1 MEKIYLKITL
11 KWKKKDKKKGH
22 QIQDIYIYIYM
33 QIRKLEFAIGILVLV
48 VGGCFFSVIVHAKP
62 DPKEVFMGMFIP
74 QLKSGS
80 STRDA
85 VALLG
90 ALIMP

>member
-1 MEKIYLKITL
+1 
-11 KWKKKDKKKGH
+11 
-22 QIQDIYIYIYM
+22 M

>member
-1 MEKIYLKITL
+1 MEKE
-11 KWKKKDKKKGH
+11 KKKKKKGLPNPR
-22 QIQDIYIYIYM
+22 YM